1 MFLFQSKAGTN
12 RRMTPAARI
21 KAVIEILERLN
32 AMRVPMDASVG
43 DYMRFRKYIGSKD
56 RNAIVEKAYGIMRH
70 WARLDWHIERSDMEI
85 NPRTIAIAYLALVDK
100 DEKTPEY
107 FDGSKYGAENLSETE
122 VKLFNDLIGSEL
134 HPEDM
139 PLAVRVE
146 CPSDHEEALRKYF
159 GDEFETELS
168 AMIDPAPLTLRV
180 NVTMADR
187 AKVKAKLSDD
197 KVEVNETTY
206 SPWGLVAKEKSFIS
220 KTRAFVKGWIDI
232 QDEGSQLIA
241 LACDAKPGMQVMDYC
256 AGAGGKTL
264 ALANAMSI
272 KGRIVAMDTEA
283 SRLEKGRERL
293 RRAYVTDIVEIRPL
307 SDEKHAK
314 WFRKQKQNF
323 DVVLTDVP
331 CSGTGTW
338 RRNPDMRW
346 RSFGPKLEELIAIQ
360 AEIMDKVVHAVKP
373 GGRLVYATCSILPEE
388 NEQQVE
394 KFLERHPDFKLLPL
408 AEAWPEGMTPPCEGN
423 VMRLTPKRHNT
434 DGFFTAVLQRIT
446 A

>member
-1 MFLFQSKAGTN
+1 
-12 RRMTPAARI
+12 MTPAARI
-21 KAVIEILERLN
+21 KAVLEILERLN

-56 RNAIVEKAYGIMRH
+56 RNAIVEKSYGIMRH
-70 WARLDWHIERSDMEI
+70 WARLDWHIERAGMEI
-85 NPRTIAIAYLALVDK
+85 NPRTILIAYLALVEK
-100 DEKTPEY
+100 DEKAPEH
-107 FDGSKYGAENLSETE
+107 FDGSKYGAENLSEGE
-122 VKLFNDLIGSEL
+122 LKLFDEL
-134 HPEDM
+134 LGVEIEPADM
-139 PLAVRVE
+139 PAAVRVE
-146 CPSDHEEALRKYF
+146 CPSDYEETLRNYF
-159 GDEFETELS
+159 GGEFESELA

-180 NVTMADR
+180 NVTMAAR
-187 AKVKAKLSDD
+187 EKVKAKLADD
-197 KVEVNETTY
+197 KVEVEETQY
-206 SPWGLVAKEKSFIS
+206 SPWGLRAKEKSFIS

-256 AGAGGKTL
+256 AGAAGKTL
-264 ALANAMSI
+264 ALANAMAI

-283 SRLEKGRERL
+283 ARLEKGRERL
-293 RRAYVTDIVEIRPL
+293 RRAYVTDIIEIRPL

-346 RSFGPKLEELIAIQ
+346 RSFGPKLEELIVIQ
-360 AEIMDKVVHAVKP
+360 ADIMDKVVHAIKP

-408 AEAWPEGMTPPCEGN
+408 AEAWPEGLKIPCEGD

-434 DGFFTAVLQRIT
+434 DGFFTAILQRQ
-446 A
+446 